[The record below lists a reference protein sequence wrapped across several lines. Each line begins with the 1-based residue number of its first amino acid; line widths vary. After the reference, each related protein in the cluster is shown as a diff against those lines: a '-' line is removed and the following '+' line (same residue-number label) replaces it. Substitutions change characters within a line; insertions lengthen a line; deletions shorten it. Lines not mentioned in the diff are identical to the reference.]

1 MMLKTFPFYK
11 QRDFADCGPACLR
24 MITKYFGRS
33 FGIQRLRSL
42 CNVTRTGVTLLDIS
56 EAAEKIG
63 LRSLG
68 AAVDSDQLR
77 EAGLPCIL
85 HWRQNHFVILFRINR
100 NTFYIADPSLGIIQL
115 NETEFIN
122 NWVAAPD
129 RNNGIALFINP
140 TPWFHDQ
147 EEEKTVK
154 LDLNFITRY
163 LLVYRQQLLQLILA
177 LGLGTILQLVTPFL
191 TQSIVDV
198 GINTHNLG
206 FINLILIAQ
215 LMLFVGSTGLDFIR
229 SWILLHVSTR
239 VNISIITDLLIKLM
253 KLPVSFFDSK
263 TTGDIM
269 QRITDEKRIEAFLT
283 GSTLAILFSF
293 LNFIVFS
300 IIIASYNLQI
310 FLTFCFLTLFYTGW
324 VLAFLKKRR
333 EFDYKQFSNNSK
345 NQDNIIE
352 LVVGMQEIRLNNAE
366 IKKRWGWEH
375 VQARIFR
382 LSIRTLLLN
391 QYQQGGASFI
401 NQGKNIVITYLS
413 AKAVVDNNLT
423 LGGMMAI
430 QYMIG
435 QLSGTIE
442 QFLTFTKSYQDARIS
457 IERLNEIHNLEDEEP
472 EEKSYTSD
480 IPADKSIALKDLT
493 FRYPGAGNKPVLKD
507 IDLLIPEG
515 KTTAIVGMSGSGK
528 TTILKLLL
536 RFYLPE
542 KGEIR
547 VGDIRLNDIRHK
559 TWREKCSIVMQDGYI
574 FSDTVTNNIAV
585 SDEEPDPVRLQ
596 TAIRIANIL
605 DLIESLPYGLN
616 SKIGAGNHGIS
627 QGQKQRILIAR
638 AVYKSPEYIF
648 FDEATNSLDAENERM
663 ITENLNAFFK
673 GKTVVIVAHRLSTVK
688 NADNIVV
695 LSKGN
700 ILEQGTHKE
709 LTIRKGEYFK
719 LVRNQL
725 EIGS

>member
-177 LGLGTILQLVTPFL
+177 LGLGTMLQLVTPFL

-269 QRITDEKRIEAFLT
+269 QRITDEKR
-283 GSTLAILFSF
+283 
-293 LNFIVFS
+293 
-300 IIIASYNLQI
+300 
-310 FLTFCFLTLFYTGW
+310 
-324 VLAFLKKRR
+324 
-333 EFDYKQFSNNSK
+333 
-345 NQDNIIE
+345 
-352 LVVGMQEIRLNNAE
+352 
-366 IKKRWGWEH
+366 
-375 VQARIFR
+375 
-382 LSIRTLLLN
+382 
-391 QYQQGGASFI
+391 
-401 NQGKNIVITYLS
+401 
-413 AKAVVDNNLT
+413 
-423 LGGMMAI
+423 
-430 QYMIG
+430 
-435 QLSGTIE
+435 
-442 QFLTFTKSYQDARIS
+442 
-457 IERLNEIHNLEDEEP
+457 
-472 EEKSYTSD
+472 
-480 IPADKSIALKDLT
+480 
-493 FRYPGAGNKPVLKD
+493 
-507 IDLLIPEG
+507 
-515 KTTAIVGMSGSGK
+515 
-528 TTILKLLL
+528 
-536 RFYLPE
+536 
-542 KGEIR
+542 
-547 VGDIRLNDIRHK
+547 
-559 TWREKCSIVMQDGYI
+559 
-574 FSDTVTNNIAV
+574 
-585 SDEEPDPVRLQ
+585 
-596 TAIRIANIL
+596 
-605 DLIESLPYGLN
+605 
-616 SKIGAGNHGIS
+616 
-627 QGQKQRILIAR
+627 
-638 AVYKSPEYIF
+638 
-648 FDEATNSLDAENERM
+648 
-663 ITENLNAFFK
+663 
-673 GKTVVIVAHRLSTVK
+673 
-688 NADNIVV
+688 
-695 LSKGN
+695 
-700 ILEQGTHKE
+700 
-709 LTIRKGEYFK
+709 
-719 LVRNQL
+719 
-725 EIGS
+725 

>member
-300 IIIASYNLQI
+300 IIIASYNLPI

>member
-1 MMLKTFPFYK
+1 MTLKTFPFYK

-42 CNVTRTGVTLLDIS
+42 CHVTRTGVTLLDIS

-68 AAVDSDQLR
+68 AAVDPDQLR

-140 TPWFHDQ
+140 TPWFRDQ

-177 LGLGTILQLVTPFL
+177 LGLGTMLQLVTPFL
-191 TQSIVDV
+191 TQSIVDI

-215 LMLFVGSTGLDFIR
+215 LMLFAGSTGLDFIR

-300 IIIASYNLQI
+300 IIIASYNLPI

-352 LVVGMQEIRLNNAE
+352 LVAGMQEIRLNNAE

>member
-1 MMLKTFPFYK
+1 
-11 QRDFADCGPACLR
+11 
-24 MITKYFGRS
+24 
-33 FGIQRLRSL
+33 
-42 CNVTRTGVTLLDIS
+42 
-56 EAAEKIG
+56 
-63 LRSLG
+63 
-68 AAVDSDQLR
+68 
-77 EAGLPCIL
+77 
-85 HWRQNHFVILFRINR
+85 
-100 NTFYIADPSLGIIQL
+100 
-115 NETEFIN
+115 
-122 NWVAAPD
+122 
-129 RNNGIALFINP
+129 
-140 TPWFHDQ
+140 
-147 EEEKTVK
+147 
-154 LDLNFITRY
+154 
-163 LLVYRQQLLQLILA
+163 
-177 LGLGTILQLVTPFL
+177 
-191 TQSIVDV
+191 
-198 GINTHNLG
+198 
-206 FINLILIAQ
+206 
-215 LMLFVGSTGLDFIR
+215 
-229 SWILLHVSTR
+229 
-239 VNISIITDLLIKLM
+239 
-253 KLPVSFFDSK
+253 
-263 TTGDIM
+263 
-269 QRITDEKRIEAFLT
+269 
-283 GSTLAILFSF
+283 
-293 LNFIVFS
+293 
-300 IIIASYNLQI
+300 
-310 FLTFCFLTLFYTGW
+310 LFYTGW